1 MRSYIRTRERKKKK
15 MLQDKKNNLFAVN
28 HSQEEKPKDRDLV
41 SGSSVPRLQTK
52 TQWSHREQSTDIYVT
67 QRVI

>member
-1 MRSYIRTRERKKKK
+1 
-15 MLQDKKNNLFAVN
+15 MLQDKKNNLFVVN
-28 HSQEEKPKDRDLV
+28 HWQEEKPKDRDLV

-52 TQWSHREQSTDIYVT
+52 TQWSHRERSTDIYVT